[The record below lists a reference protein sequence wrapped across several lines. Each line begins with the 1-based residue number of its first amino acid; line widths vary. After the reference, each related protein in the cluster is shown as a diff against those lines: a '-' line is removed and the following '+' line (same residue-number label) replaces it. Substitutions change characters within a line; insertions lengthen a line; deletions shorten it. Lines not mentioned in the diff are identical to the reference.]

1 MTDRWTRL
9 GAICGLLLAVSWAPM
24 AIVVGA
30 LPELDSADETERF
43 LAAHGDAL
51 KLVIGFASL
60 GFLFFLGYLGSL
72 VERLSAADGS
82 GPLARTAFAS
92 ALMFMTLFNAAIGLD
107 AAAGL
112 LRESSTPEIT
122 HALHTAGFVLHAPA
136 GFVGVA
142 FFVATALLAFKV
154 GALPRWLG
162 WFAVVGVAA
171 NVGAIGGVFSASGP
185 LNSGN
190 GVLGGVALPLFAWVL
205 WICLDSVATLRGLGP
220 HASLGVRPELPRSRG
235 DLGDRMRERMGG
247 LRPPT

>member
-9 GAICGLLLAVSWAPM
+9 GAICGLFLAVSWAPM

-30 LPELDSADETERF
+30 LPELDSADQIEHF
-43 LAAHGDAL
+43 LAPHGDAL
-51 KLVIGFASL
+51 KLVIAFASL
-60 GFLFFLGYLGSL
+60 GFVFFLGYLGSL

-82 GPLARTAFAS
+82 GPLPRMAFAS
-92 ALMFMTLFNAAIGLD
+92 ALMFMTLFNTALGLD
-107 AAAGL
+107 SAAGL

-122 HALHTAGFVLHAPA
+122 HALHSTAGFVLHAPA
-136 GFVGVA
+136 GFVGAA
-142 FFVATALLAFKV
+142 FFVATALLAFEV

-162 WFAVVGVAA
+162 WFAVFGVAA

-205 WICLDSVATLRGLGP
+205 WICLDSVATLRGAGP
-220 HASLGVRPELPRSRG
+220 HA
-235 DLGDRMRERMGG
+235 
-247 LRPPT
+247 